1 MKVSWPAR
9 LFGSDD
15 ESSDLSCAPETGIDA
30 SYLTVR
36 VTMTL
41 TQSDEISV
49 MHIIIIMVVVRI
61 IGVNTY
67 LLLPV
72 SDLLRRQIKNA
83 PHCFF
88 DSRTL

>member
-15 ESSDLSCAPETGIDA
+15 ESSDLSCAPETGSDA

-41 TQSDEISV
+41 TI
-49 MHIIIIMVVVRI
+49 R
-61 IGVNTY
+61 
-67 LLLPV
+67 
-72 SDLLRRQIKNA
+72 
-83 PHCFF
+83 
-88 DSRTL
+88 